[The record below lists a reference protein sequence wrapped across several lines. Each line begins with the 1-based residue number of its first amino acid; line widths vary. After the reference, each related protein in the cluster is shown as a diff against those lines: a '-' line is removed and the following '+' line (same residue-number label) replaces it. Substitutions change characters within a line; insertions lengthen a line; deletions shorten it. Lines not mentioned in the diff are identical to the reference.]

1 MHESEDKNKDELRA
15 RLARDVEEYLAKGG
29 EIEKVLPMVSSG
41 FNPLKGRKFTG
52 GFKRDVLFLGG
63 GK

>member
-15 RLARDVEEYLAKGG
+15 RLARDVKEYLAKGG

-41 FNPLKGRKFTG
+41 FNPMK
-52 GFKRDVLFLGG
+52 
-63 GK
+63 

>member
-15 RLARDVEEYLAKGG
+15 RLARDVKEYLAKGG

-41 FNPLKGRKFTG
+41 FNPMKGRKFTG
-52 GFKRDVLFLGG
+52 GFKRDRLVLSS

>member
-1 MHESEDKNKDELRA
+1 MHASEDKNKDELRA
-15 RLARDVEEYLAKGG
+15 RLARNVEEYLAKGG

-52 GFKRDVLFLGG
+52 GFHRDTLVLSS